1 MTTQTIASKTFTIG
15 SASFEMIKI
24 KGGTF
29 WMGDDNGEYDE
40 KPAHKV
46 FLDSY
51 MLAQYPVTQALWYE
65 VMKDTDRDARPSFFQ
80 GDNRPVE
87 RVNWED
93 AIVFCN
99 ELSRRTGLPV
109 AYDKDGN
116 HLDSK
121 GNPTQDITKVKG
133 FRLPTE
139 AEWEYAAIG
148 GHLAEQKDGCFIKSY
163 EYAGSKRLEDV
174 GWYRGNSNGET
185 KDVGL
190 KLPNRLGLYDMSGN
204 VWERCW
210 DWYDDDYYQKCKDEG
225 IVTNPTGGKGSHRV
239 YRGGSW
245 FALPQYCRVSDRG
258 NWALGNRYGNVGF
271 RLVCP
276 FQSVGSRITGF
287 SG

>member
-1 MTTQTIASKTFTIG
+1 
-15 SASFEMIKI
+15 
-24 KGGTF
+24 
-29 WMGDDNGEYDE
+29 MGDDNGEYDE

-51 MLAQYPVTQALWYE
+51 MLGQYPVTQALWYE
-65 VMKDTDRDARPSFFQ
+65 VMKDTDRDARPSSFQ

-87 RVNWED
+87 RVSWED

-116 HLDSK
+116 HVDAK
-121 GNPTQDITKVKG
+121 GRPTQDITKVKG

-163 EYAGSKRLEDV
+163 EYAGSKQIDEV
-174 GWYRGNSNGET
+174 AWYVYNSHQET

-204 VWERCW
+204 VWEWCW
-210 DWYDDDYYQKCKDEG
+210 DRYDGDYYQKCKEEG
-225 IVTNPTGGKGSHRV
+225 VVANPTGGAGSHRV
-239 YRGGSW
+239 YRGGSG
-245 FALPQYCRVSDRG
+245 LLHPLSCRVSRRNYWNPG
-258 NWALGNRYGNVGF
+258 YRIVNVGF
-271 RLVCP
+271 RVVCP
-276 FQSVGSRITGF
+276 FQTDGSY
-287 SG
+287 SGVP